1 MFSLKHNHLYFI
13 LFCVSVLVLF
23 LLINLETNTF
33 SLPITYA
40 PVLTVL
46 SEYTI
51 VLVLLIVIVIPAI
64 EELMFR
70 AWALNYKMYHT
81 VILPLL
87 ATYFFFTNSLFLAIS
102 TLLASVFLWYFRYE
116 KNKLIFSFI
125 LSSILFVLAH
135 IDDQSHVASIITW
148 SILSLFFGWSAFK
161 LGWFYAFGIHAFWN
175 LLVSF
180 SYLGFFNFNANNEN
194 DCGLT
199 NISIEEVSIRESN
212 RREVNVE
219 TSSTI
224 NFIPEVYT
232 IILNSQVYGTQQI
245 FRSGTVRT
253 NKVKA
258 TVPKSL
264 NSEVI
269 KKEIFQHA
277 ICHNL
282 SIDSAS
288 YPLHRLII
296 DTVNASVRVS
306 NKTLVPMTYNSVVNH
321 LNGFDQQTFER
332 LNNENNYRLFVPQKL
347 IISKSYDETLR
358 VLESMYRVDIIEIKD
373 RQIKEYVFK

>member
-1 MFSLKHNHLYFI
+1 MFNLKNNHLYFI
-13 LFCVSVLVLF
+13 LFCGSALVFF
-23 LLINLETNTF
+23 LLINLETNSF

-40 PVLTVL
+40 PILTLL
-46 SEYTI
+46 SEYTPL
-51 VLVLLIVIVIPAI
+51 LVLLIAIVFPAI

-70 AWALNYKMYHT
+70 AWVLNYKMYYT
-81 VILPLL
+81 IVLPLL
-87 ATYFFFTNSLFLAIS
+87 ATWFFFINSFFLAIS
-102 TLLASVFLWYFRYE
+102 TLLASVFLWYFRYK

-125 LSSILFVLAH
+125 LSSILFILAH
-135 IDDQSHVASIITW
+135 IDDQSHIVSIVTW
-148 SILSLFFGWSAFK
+148 SILSLCFGWSAFK

-180 SYLGFFNFNANNEN
+180 SYLGYFNFSANNGN

-199 NISIEEVSIRESN
+199 NITINEVSINESN
-212 RREVNVE
+212 KREVNEE

-232 IILNSQVYGTQQI
+232 IILNSQEYATQQI
-245 FRSGTVRT
+245 FRSEIVRT

-264 NSEVI
+264 NPKVI

-282 SIDSAS
+282 SIDSAN
-288 YPLHRLII
+288 YRMHQLII
-296 DTVNASVRVS
+296 DTLNANGSVS
-306 NKTLVPMTYNSVVNH
+306 NKTLALMSYNGVVNL
-321 LNGFDQQTFER
+321 LNGFDQQTFEK
-332 LNNENNYRLFVPQKL
+332 LNTENNYSLFVPQKL
-347 IISKSYDETLR
+347 LISKSYDEALR
-358 VLESMYRVDIIEIKD
+358 VLESTYRVDIIEIKN